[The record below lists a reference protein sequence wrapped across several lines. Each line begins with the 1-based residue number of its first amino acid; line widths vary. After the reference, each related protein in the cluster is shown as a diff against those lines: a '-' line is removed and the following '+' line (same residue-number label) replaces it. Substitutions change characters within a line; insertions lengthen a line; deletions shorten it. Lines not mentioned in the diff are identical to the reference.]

1 MLVDEGSLALLDD
14 AAVVGALGLLALG
27 CVTKTLEMGT
37 FVVVVVAI
45 DDVVVVV
52 VLVARAGVVVDG
64 SGVVGVVGDCMMT
77 VLLGLF
83 VCLICSVLFG
93 CGSNNCCSLFIRA
106 VWWLLQNFGEIL
118 GHGCVRIWDF
128 EGRLRV
134 LPAELKC

>member
-27 CVTKTLEMGT
+27 CVTKTLEIGT
-37 FVVVVVAI
+37 FVV

-52 VLVARAGVVVDG
+52 VLVARAGVVVDC
-64 SGVVGVVGDCMMT
+64 SGVLGVVGDCMMT
-77 VLLGLF
+77 VLLALF

-118 GHGCVRIWDF
+118 GHGCVRICWDF

-134 LPAELKC
+134 LPADLKC